1 MLTKQFAS
9 YEKNSLLKNIF
20 LGNLQGSEISLQE
33 LTDLTDSLFG
43 GTLNSTECLDCL
55 LLIFKKAGSYYFTS
69 EDFVFLI
76 KYFNIDIVA
85 FIKKIFKQHSLWSLI
100 ESEIAVEVLT
110 PMFIEMVNDRA
121 NNVIANEFF
130 TEYFYNHVYD
140 RRYLTSFYLDPD
152 KLIANGNKIIDWFAS
167 TNLRK
172 YRSGNIKDMLTKFP
186 KEIFHTTYVQ
196 KLRRDFQLRLLEH
209 DFENMYQYV
218 IREDVSDDDIR
229 EIFFKSA
236 RNDRSNNFN
245 LSSVHALETKI
256 FPKKNMRSVL
266 FKDIASRGN
275 SSYQAATRLKQFKN
289 INELDIPHILSNT
302 ILSKQEFNNLMRLY
316 ETEYTKYFF
325 NINPNAMSVI
335 ESYFHDI
342 DNLMSYDNVS
352 EYRKAI
358 LVVLILKKVK
368 PLLMKG
374 LRTKEV
380 SLSTYHESFKRYVA
394 RRLTTTYFKNA
405 KYNAM
410 KNTAV
415 LKLLNG
421 VYFKSVMCSV
431 AHYDRE
437 HPRNIFIRASQESKN
452 ALSFLLSIDS
462 VADKVVS
469 KNLILDL
476 HAIKT

>member
-1 MLTKQFAS
+1 
-9 YEKNSLLKNIF
+9 
-20 LGNLQGSEISLQE
+20 
-33 LTDLTDSLFG
+33 
-43 GTLNSTECLDCL
+43 
-55 LLIFKKAGSYYFTS
+55 
-69 EDFVFLI
+69 
-76 KYFNIDIVA
+76 
-85 FIKKIFKQHSLWSLI
+85 
-100 ESEIAVEVLT
+100 
-110 PMFIEMVNDRA
+110 
-121 NNVIANEFF
+121 
-130 TEYFYNHVYD
+130 
-140 RRYLTSFYLDPD
+140 
-152 KLIANGNKIIDWFAS
+152 
-167 TNLRK
+167 
-172 YRSGNIKDMLTKFP
+172 
-186 KEIFHTTYVQ
+186 
-196 KLRRDFQLRLLEH
+196 
-209 DFENMYQYV
+209 
-218 IREDVSDDDIR
+218 
-229 EIFFKSA
+229 
-236 RNDRSNNFN
+236 
-245 LSSVHALETKI
+245 
-256 FPKKNMRSVL
+256 
-266 FKDIASRGN
+266 
-275 SSYQAATRLKQFKN
+275 
-289 INELDIPHILSNT
+289 
-302 ILSKQEFNNLMRLY
+302 
-316 ETEYTKYFF
+316 
-325 NINPNAMSVI
+325 MSVI

-352 EYRKAI
+352 EYRKTI

-476 HAIKT
+476 HVIKT